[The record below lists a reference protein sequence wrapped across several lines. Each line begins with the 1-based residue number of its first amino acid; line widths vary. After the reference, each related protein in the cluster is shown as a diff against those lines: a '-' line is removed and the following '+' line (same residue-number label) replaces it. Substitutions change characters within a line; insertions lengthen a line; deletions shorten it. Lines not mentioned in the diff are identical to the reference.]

1 MNAIRNFFRVP
12 FVSAVL
18 GGVIVAAIGLVAL
31 DAGWIDASDGD
42 GATATVP
49 AIAQTRPAADES
61 GKGMTIGEIYEKSGQ
76 AVAFIQATQKVEQ
89 GYSPFGMPQE
99 QEGTATG
106 SGFVID
112 QDGHIL
118 TNDHVVSGSSKI
130 EVKLGDSDQSYDA
143 ELVGEDPSTDLAL
156 LRIDAPKDELH
167 VLEMAD
173 SSQVQVGDPVVAIG
187 NPFGLDRTVT
197 SGIVSALQRQIQAPN
212 GVTISNVIQTD
223 APINPGNSGGPLIDA
238 NGKVIGINSQI
249 QTGGMS
255 QGNVGIGFAVP
266 TNTARSVIEQL
277 KETGTVE
284 HAYVGIVGVTLG
296 EDAAKA
302 LNLPVDRGVIVQ
314 EVMPDSPAGKAGL
327 EAGDTPVTVEGIEFS
342 LGGDIITEV
351 DGEPVTT
358 MEEVIT
364 KVNDASVGEE
374 LKLTVTRNGD
384 ERQATI
390 TLAARPDSGQER

>member
-314 EVMPDSPAGKAGL
+314 EVMPGSPADKAGL